1 MDIREI
7 KSIIEGL
14 LFIWGDPLTVE
25 DLSDILELDKELII
39 NTMDEMISE
48 FDYKRRGLRI
58 IKANDS
64 YQLATRPEHYDWIKK
79 LNHAKPNKSLSNAAM
94 ETLSIIAYRQPII
107 KSEIDNIRG
116 VKSDRSIATLIEKN
130 LVKELGRLERIGR
143 PIVYGTTDEFLRIFS
158 LETLDELPDLEE
170 IVEQID
176 EKFAENE
183 E

>member
-14 LFIWGDPLTVE
+14 LFVWGDPLTVE
-25 DLSDILELDKELII
+25 DIANILEFDKNEISRL
-39 NTMDEMISE
+39 MDEMLDD
-48 FDYKRRGLRI
+48 FDFNRRGIRI
-58 IKANDS
+58 IKANDT
-64 YQLATRPEHYDWIKK
+64 YQLSTRPEHFQWIKK
-79 LNHAKPNKSLSNAAM
+79 LNHTKPNKSLSNAAM

-116 VKSDRSIATLIEKN
+116 VKSDRSIETLMDKN

-143 PIVYGTTDEFLRIFS
+143 PIIYGTSDEFLRLFS
-158 LETLDELPDLEE
+158 LESLDDLPDLEE
-170 IVEQID
+170 MVGRID
-176 EKFAENE
+176 EEFDVNE